1 MDQKS
6 HHIIL
11 KIDHMSFI
19 ILSVNE
25 AHIIILRSQLNAFEW
40 YLKKKQPN
48 MNKDL
53 LDVKCNQVKQEIV
66 KLQIESSEG

>member
-1 MDQKS
+1 
-6 HHIIL
+6 
-11 KIDHMSFI
+11 MSFI

-25 AHIIILRSQLNAFEW
+25 AHIIILKSQLNAFEW
-40 YLKKKQPN
+40 YLKKKPN

-53 LDVKCNQVKQEIV
+53 LDVKCNQVKIETV